1 MGGSC
6 GSAAVVG
13 RSAKVTGC
21 LVVVCCKMGIDTSG
35 IWETKLGGWVDMVGR
50 GGGAK

>member
-21 LVVVCCKMGIDTSG
+21 LVVCGIGIDTSG

-50 GGGAK
+50 GGGGAK